1 MAHISL
7 SNSKLGSIPSINL
20 PPIVTCRPDA
30 PCKSTC
36 YACNGRF
43 RFKNVKQTLESNF
56 EEWKSDPGK
65 YMQSVIDA
73 CTNVRFFRWHSAGDI
88 PDEFY
93 LTMMYIIAG
102 MLKEVRF
109 LAFTKKYDLVNSY
122 ISKFGK
128 PDNLSIVLSAWGNM
142 VPENPHNLPVAYVL
156 LKSGEGEDRI
166 PARAVPCSGSCNEC
180 IKDEMNCWKL
190 KPGMS
195 VVFKQH

>member
-43 RFKNVKQTLESNF
+43 RFKNVKQTLVQNL

-93 LTMMYIIAG
+93 LSMMYLVAK
-102 MLKEVRF
+102 MQPEVHF
-109 LAFTKKYDLVNSY
+109 LCFTKKHEMVNLY
-122 ISKFGK
+122 VSKYGK
-128 PDNLSIVLSAWGNM
+128 PKNLNIIFSAWGDF
-142 VPENPHNLPVAYVL
+142 VPENPHNFPMAYVL
-156 LKSGEGEDRI
+156 LESGEGEDRI

-190 KPGMS
+190 KPGMC

>member
-43 RFKNVKQTLESNF
+43 RFKNVKQTLESNL

-65 YMQSVIDA
+65 YMQSVINA
-73 CTNVRFFRWHSAGDI
+73 CANVRFFRWHSAGDI
-88 PDEFY
+88 PDESY
-93 LTMMYIIAG
+93 LAMMCRVAFSQP
-102 MLKEVRF
+102 EVHF
-109 LAFTKKYDLVNSY
+109 LCFTKKHEMVNLYVSRY
-122 ISKFGK
+122 GK
-128 PDNLSIVLSAWGNM
+128 PKNLNIIFSAWGDF
-142 VPENPHNLPVAYVL
+142 VPENPHNFPMAYVL

-190 KPGMS
+190 NPGMC
-195 VVFKQH
+195 VVFKEH

>member
-20 PPIVTCRPDA
+20 PPVVTCRPDA

-56 EEWKSDPGK
+56 EEWKSDPRK

-93 LTMMYIIAG
+93 LSMMYTIAR

-122 ISKFGK
+122 ISRFGK

-142 VPENPHNLPVAYVL
+142 VPENPYNLPVAYVL

-166 PARAVPCSGSCNEC
+166 PARAVLCSGSCNEC

-190 KPGMS
+190 KPGMA